1 MAKGRKPIL
10 NAKRANLV
18 VRFQD
23 EELNAIKKQA
33 KSVGK
38 PTSVLIREIVLNHF
52 EVNGIP
58 TKLPSEDPNQLKIET
73 DE

>member
-1 MAKGRKPIL
+1 MSRPFLK

-38 PTSVLIREIVLNHF
+38 PSSVLIREIVLNHF

-58 TKLPSEDPNQLKIET
+58 TSVTSEDPNQLRIT

>member
-1 MAKGRKPIL
+1 MSRPFL
-10 NAKRANLV
+10 ENAKRANLV
-18 VRFQD
+18 VRFQN

-38 PTSVLIREIVLNHF
+38 PSSVFIREIVLNHF

-58 TKLPSEDPNQLKIET
+58 TKLPSEDPNQLKIT

>member
-1 MAKGRKPIL
+1 MARGRKPTL
-10 NAKRANLV
+10 DAKRANLV
-18 VRFQD
+18 VRFQA

-38 PTSVLIREIVLNHF
+38 PASVLIREIVLNHF

-58 TKLPSEDPNQLKIET
+58 TELPIDDPNQLKIDT
-73 DE
+73 N